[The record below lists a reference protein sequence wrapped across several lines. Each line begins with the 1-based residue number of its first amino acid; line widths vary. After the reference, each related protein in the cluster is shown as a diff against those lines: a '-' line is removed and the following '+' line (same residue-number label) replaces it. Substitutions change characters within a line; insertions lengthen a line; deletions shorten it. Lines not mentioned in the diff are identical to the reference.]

1 MPINL
6 VAAVTTANMGVS
18 LPCDMFFF
26 YFHYPFL
33 NIIYCLLNYT
43 QDVALLTHMCG
54 TITIPSFRQD
64 GNLYPRQLLPA
75 SVMDTLSQF
84 RGVFEY
90 GKHECSSSVS
100 QCDKHSLVPT

>member
-1 MPINL
+1 M
-6 VAAVTTANMGVS
+6 
-18 LPCDMFFF
+18 
-26 YFHYPFL
+26 
-33 NIIYCLLNYT
+33 

-75 SVMDTLSQF
+75 SVMDSLSRF

-90 GKHECSSSVS
+90 GKCSSTVS
-100 QCDKHSLVPT
+100 QCENVQVLEKHSLVLELYTKVQRSSLWLRKW